1 VKAYRV
7 MTDNGV
13 SFRSF
18 RYAKALRM
26 LKIKHLRTKPY
37 TPRTNGK
44 AERRG
49 SAGREETPMLKWPQG
64 P

>member
-1 VKAYRV
+1 

-18 RYAKALRM
+18 RYAKALR
-26 LKIKHLRTKPY
+26 LLRIKHLRTRPN

-44 AERRG
+44 ADRFVQTSLRG
-49 SAGREETPMLKWPQG
+49 
-64 P
+64 